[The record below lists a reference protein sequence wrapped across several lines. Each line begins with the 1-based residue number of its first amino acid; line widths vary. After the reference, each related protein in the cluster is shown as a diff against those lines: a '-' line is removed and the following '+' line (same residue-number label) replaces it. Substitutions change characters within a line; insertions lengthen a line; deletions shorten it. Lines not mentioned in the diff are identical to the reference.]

1 MENVAELT
9 REDLRARYGV
19 ESEFVRVK
27 ELSKIMGVSAATI
40 YSQIRDGGFALPVRR
55 VGEMP
60 LVRVDHLLA
69 WLNEPG
75 EAARLVVRLPET
87 DAARAEA
94 APPQPQPID
103 RMQAAIDSARAA
115 VERSRARRLASPR
128 GARR

>member
-9 REDLRARYGV
+9 REDLRVRYGV

-27 ELSKIMGVSAATI
+27 ELAKIMGVSAATI

-75 EAARLVVRLPET
+75 ETARLVLRWPEIG
-87 DAARAEA
+87 AAREGSAP
-94 APPQPQPID
+94 PPQPVD
-103 RMQAAIDSARAA
+103 RMQAAIERARAA
-115 VERSRARRLASPR
+115 VERSRARRSASPR
-128 GARR
+128 GAGR

>member
-27 ELSKIMGVSAATI
+27 ELAKIMGVSAATI

-69 WLNEPG
+69 WVNEPG
-75 EAARLVVRLPET
+75 EIARLVVRLPEIEM
-87 DAARAEA
+87 ARQEP
-94 APPQPQPID
+94 APAPQPID
-103 RMQAAIDSARAA
+103 RMQAAIERAQAA
-115 VERSRARRLASPR
+115 VERSRARRSASLR
-128 GARR
+128 GAGR